1 MVQRANETNLNI
13 DLKEMREYKVNRVFA
28 SVHNSRKEAE
38 IEVLNHRLRG
48 VAAVCQNGVGGK
60 YEVLLPEFAAAETRR
75 HSQADFKEIGAGIYE
90 STGPDWDKGN
100 LWTIGER
107 ADDGTLILCRLDAD
121 DLDHKELTASLIQAS
136 SMGGRTLAANKYLT
150 MGQVIDYVDGHN
162 RLTKGEVIGID
173 HSAKLYELRNF
184 ADLSV
189 DYLEITAE
197 TELSPDGGLFPQGLD
212 DIQTSDDPGTDE
224 YMSADEFEVDSIGSE
239 NDKIRDEFTAGF
251 DFDNEFEQIP
261 DDMQGTGG
269 YDPADPGLTASS
281 RYANVDE
288 SPFYSEDPSADDD
301 FFPSAEAH
309 PETAYTSEN
318 PNDAYDYDQNDTD
331 VSGFE
336 GLEEFDENIGIT
348 EDLNQEL
355 TASRRARRR
364 QLAEEAGLFSEDP
377 GADDDFYQLTDDLQ
391 KQEGEED
398 QTYDDV
404 QDEINQVGN
413 VVDYDEMSLDDE
425 DFREVYQAI

>member
-1 MVQRANETNLNI
+1 MAQRANEINLNV
-13 DLKEMREYKVNRVFA
+13 DLNEMREYKVNRVFA

-38 IEVLNHRLRG
+38 IVVLNHRLRG
-48 VAAVCQNGVGGK
+48 VAAVCQNGLSGK
-60 YEVLLPEFAAAETRR
+60 YEVLVPEFTDGETRR
-75 HSQADFKEIGAGIYE
+75 YSQAEFKEVGAGIYE
-90 STGPDWDKGN
+90 ATGPSWDKGN

-107 ADDGTLILCRLDAD
+107 AEDGTLILCRLDSD
-121 DLDHKELTASLIQAS
+121 DLEHKELTASLIQAS
-136 SMGGRTLAANKYLT
+136 SMGGQTLAEKKFLK
-150 MGQVIDYVDGHN
+150 MGEVVDYVDGHN

-173 HSAKLYELRNF
+173 HSAKLYELRNY

-189 DYLEITAE
+189 DYLEIKAE
-197 TELSPDGGLFPQGLD
+197 TELGPEGGLFPQGLD
-212 DIQTSDDPGTDE
+212 EIQTSDDVGTDE

-239 NDKIRDEFTAGF
+239 NDKIRDEFTAGL
-251 DFDNEFEQIP
+251 DFQNEFDQVP
-261 DDMQGTGG
+261 DDLQGTGG
-269 YDPADPGLTASS
+269 FDDADMTMTAS
-281 RYANVDE
+281 RQANVDDA
-288 SPFYSEDPSADDD
+288 PFYSEEPGADDD
-301 FFPSAEAH
+301 FFPSPEAH
-309 PETAYTSEN
+309 SETAYESEN
-318 PNDAYDYDQNDTD
+318 PDDAYDYDQNDTD

-336 GLEEFDENIGIT
+336 GLDEFDENINIT

-404 QDEINQVGN
+404 EDEINQVGN
-413 VVDYDEMSLDDE
+413 VVDYDDMSLDDE
-425 DFREVYQAI
+425 DFREVYQNV